1 MVQKKLRRNKK
12 IVKKNNNKTG
22 YTTGVF
28 DLFHIGHINLL
39 RNAKSYCDKL
49 IVGVSSDNLVK
60 YKNKIPIIPFIERIE
75 IVRQCK
81 FVDIAVPQYEI
92 DKIETIKK
100 LKADFLFVGD
110 DWYNNKNWKQ
120 MEKKLDKLKCKVI
133 YFPYTRDIS
142 KTLINNILNVRRK
155 NLKSSK

>member
-60 YKNKIPIIPFIERIE
+60 YKNRWDGMKASIMG
-75 IVRQCK
+75 
-81 FVDIAVPQYEI
+81 
-92 DKIETIKK
+92 KK
-100 LKADFLFVGD
+100 SFKRPNF
-110 DWYNNKNWKQ
+110 
-120 MEKKLDKLKCKVI
+120 
-133 YFPYTRDIS
+133 
-142 KTLINNILNVRRK
+142 
-155 NLKSSK
+155 